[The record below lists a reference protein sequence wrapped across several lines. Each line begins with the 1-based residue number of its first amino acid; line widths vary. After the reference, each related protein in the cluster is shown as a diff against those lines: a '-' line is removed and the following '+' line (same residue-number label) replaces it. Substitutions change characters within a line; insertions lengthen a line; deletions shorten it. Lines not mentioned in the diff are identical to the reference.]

1 MEFKHVQSLQ
11 TEKYKT
17 LLRDFKS
24 LNKRYDIPCFRV
36 KLVQNG
42 FSKGKNSKHDKKKHL
57 DNVPALRLT
66 VKPQKND

>member
-17 LLRDFKS
+17 LPRDFKS

-42 FSKGKNSKHDKKKHL
+42 FSKGKNSKHDKKKTFGQCTCL
-57 DNVPALRLT
+57 KTYRKAT
-66 VKPQKND
+66 EE

>member
-24 LNKRYDIPCFRV
+24 LDKWYDIPCFRV
-36 KLVQNG
+36 KFVQNG
-42 FSKGKNSKHDKKKHL
+42 FSKGKNSKHDKKNL